1 MGNQF
6 KAKGVKKIY
15 VSLQIKKWEINM
27 FLQYTLKRFISKGLP
42 LSKNYKSGKVKLDR
56 LAFDGQT
63 CLHKSNIL
71 LQVFKY

>member
-1 MGNQF
+1 
-6 KAKGVKKIY
+6 
-15 VSLQIKKWEINM
+15 M
-27 FLQYTLKRFISKGLP
+27 FLQYTLKRFISIGLP